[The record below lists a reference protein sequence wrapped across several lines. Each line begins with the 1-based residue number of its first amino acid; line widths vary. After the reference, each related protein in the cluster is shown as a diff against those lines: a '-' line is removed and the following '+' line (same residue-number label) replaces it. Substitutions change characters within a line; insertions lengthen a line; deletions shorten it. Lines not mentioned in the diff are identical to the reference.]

1 MAHDVHNIMH
11 ANLHMHIRYADI
23 SVCTIHNKHKPV
35 QQITQGHK
43 LLTAEHELLRELQ
56 SLEWAFIS

>member
-1 MAHDVHNIMH
+1 MH